1 MDIRIEKKKGIRA
14 LFTKK
19 GIPYLAG
26 ALFLV
31 FVLWLLLRDNSSTLR
46 VDARTISVGQVVS
59 GEFNDYIRV
68 TGQVQ
73 PITTVQLSPL
83 EAGIVER
90 LVVEEGTSVKKGD
103 VLVVLSNTSL
113 TLEILN
119 SEAELAEKENI
130 LRDTKLKL
138 EQDKLDLQ
146 QQRLDAEVKFRQDK
160 RKFEQYEK
168 LFEERLISKEEYLQA
183 KEAYSLAELRLEV
196 LINRQRQDSLQRE
209 VQIEQLENSLD
220 NMRENMV
227 LVRQQLENLSVKSPI
242 DGQVGRLDAELG
254 QWISAGT
261 KIAQINDLT
270 DFKLQAQVDEHYID
284 KVQTGLSASYEETG
298 GTKYSLLVKKVYPE
312 VQNGQFKTDLHF
324 VGDRPENIRTGK
336 SYYINIELD
345 EPTEA
350 VMIPRGTFY
359 QKTGGNWIYVLSPE
373 GDRAFKRPIKIGRQ
387 NPLFYEVIEG
397 LDPGEKVIVSSYEA
411 YGDNDILVLK

>member
-1 MDIRIEKKKGIRA
+1 M
-14 LFTKK
+14 
-19 GIPYLAG
+19 
-26 ALFLV
+26 
-31 FVLWLLLRDNSSTLR
+31 
-46 VDARTISVGQVVS
+46 
-59 GEFNDYIRV
+59 
-68 TGQVQ
+68 
-73 PITTVQLSPL
+73 
-83 EAGIVER
+83 
-90 LVVEEGTSVKKGD
+90 
-103 VLVVLSNTSL
+103 
-113 TLEILN
+113 
-119 SEAELAEKENI
+119 
-130 LRDTKLKL
+130 
-138 EQDKLDLQ
+138 
-146 QQRLDAEVKFRQDK
+146 
-160 RKFEQYEK
+160 
-168 LFEERLISKEEYLQA
+168 
-183 KEAYSLAELRLEV
+183 
-196 LINRQRQDSLQRE
+196 
-209 VQIEQLENSLD
+209 QIEQLENSLD

-336 SYYINIELD
+336 SYYINIELG

-359 QKTGGNWIYVLSPE
+359 QKTGGSWIYVLSPE

-397 LDPGEKVIVSSYEA
+397 LDPGEKVIVSSYET
-411 YGDNDILVLK
+411 YGDNDILLLK

>member
-1 MDIRIEKKKGIRA
+1 MTTIH
-14 LFTKK
+14 L
-19 GIPYLAG
+19 
-26 ALFLV
+26 
-31 FVLWLLLRDNSSTLR
+31 ST
-46 VDARTISVGQVVS
+46 TEGGVV
-59 GEFNDYIRV
+59 EMRN
-68 TGQVQ
+68 
-73 PITTVQLSPL
+73 
-83 EAGIVER
+83 
-90 LVVEEGTSVKKGD
+90 VEEGAVVRKGD
-103 VLVVLSNTSL
+103 VIVTLSNLSL
-113 TLEILN
+113 RVSILR

-336 SYYINIELD
+336 SYYINIELG

-373 GDRAFKRPIKIGRQ
+373 GDRAFKRPIRIGRQ
-387 NPLFYEVIEG
+387 NPQSYEVIEG
-397 LDPGEKVIVSSYEA
+397 LDPGEKVIVSSYET

>member
-1 MDIRIEKKKGIRA
+1 MDIAIEKKKG
-14 LFTKK
+14 FKK
-19 GIPYLAG
+19 KHIPYVLG
-26 ALFLV
+26 ALLLA
-31 FVLWLLLRDNSSTLR
+31 FVVWLIASDHSSTLK
-46 VDARTISVGQVVS
+46 VDSRSVTIGKAEK
-59 GEFNDYIRV
+59 GPFKDYIRINA
-68 TGQVQ
+68 QVQ
-73 PITTVQLSPL
+73 PMTTIHLSTT
-83 EAGIVER
+83 EGGVVEMR
-90 LVVEEGTSVKKGD
+90 NVEEGAVVRKGD
-103 VLVVLSNTSL
+103 VIVTLSNLSL
-113 TLEILN
+113 RVSILR

-130 LRDTKLKL
+130 LRDTTLKL

-298 GTKYSLLVKKVYPE
+298 GP
-312 VQNGQFKTDLHF
+312 KTSARAKATISISSWAS
-324 VGDRPENIRTGK
+324 RP
-336 SYYINIELD
+336 
-345 EPTEA
+345 
-350 VMIPRGTFY
+350 
-359 QKTGGNWIYVLSPE
+359 
-373 GDRAFKRPIKIGRQ
+373 KR
-387 NPLFYEVIEG
+387 
-397 LDPGEKVIVSSYEA
+397 
-411 YGDNDILVLK
+411 

>member
-1 MDIRIEKKKGIRA
+1 MDIAIEKKKG
-14 LFTKK
+14 FKK
-19 GIPYLAG
+19 KHIPYVLG
-26 ALFLV
+26 ALLLA
-31 FVLWLLLRDNSSTLR
+31 FVVWLIASDHSSTLK
-46 VDARTISVGQVVS
+46 VDSRSVTIGKAEK
-59 GEFNDYIRV
+59 GPFKDYIRIKA
-68 TGQVQ
+68 QVQ
-73 PITTVQLSPL
+73 PMTTIHLSTT
-83 EAGIVER
+83 EGGVVEMR
-90 LVVEEGTSVKKGD
+90 NVEEGAVVREGD
-103 VLVVLSNTSL
+103 VIVTLSNLSL
-113 TLEILN
+113 RVSILR

-168 LFEERLISKEEYLQA
+168 LFEERLISKEECLQA

-242 DGQVGRLDAELG
+242 DGQVGRLE
-254 QWISAGT
+254 
-261 KIAQINDLT
+261 
-270 DFKLQAQVDEHYID
+270 
-284 KVQTGLSASYEETG
+284 TGLSASYEETG

-336 SYYINIELD
+336 SYYINIELG

-373 GDRAFKRPIKIGRQ
+373 GDRAFKRPIRIGRQ
-387 NPLFYEVIEG
+387 NPQSYEVIEG
-397 LDPGEKVIVSSYEA
+397 LDPGEKVIVSSYET

>member
-1 MDIRIEKKKGIRA
+1 MDIAIEKKKG
-14 LFTKK
+14 FKK
-19 GIPYLAG
+19 KHIPYVLG
-26 ALFLV
+26 ALLLA
-31 FVLWLLLRDNSSTLR
+31 FVVWLIASDHSSTLK
-46 VDARTISVGQVVS
+46 VDSRSITIGKAEK
-59 GEFNDYIRV
+59 GPFKDYIRINA
-68 TGQVQ
+68 QVQ
-73 PITTVQLSPL
+73 PMTTIHLSTT
-83 EAGIVER
+83 EGGVVEMR
-90 LVVEEGTSVKKGD
+90 NVEEGTVVRKGD
-103 VLVVLSNTSL
+103 VIVTLSNLSL
-113 TLEILN
+113 RVSILR

-196 LINRQRQDSLQRE
+196 HINRQRQDSLQRE

-336 SYYINIELD
+336 SYYINIELG

-373 GDRAFKRPIKIGRQ
+373 GDRAFKRPIRIGRQ
-387 NPLFYEVIEG
+387 NPQSYEVIEG
-397 LDPGEKVIVSSYEA
+397 LDPGEKVIVSSYET

>member
-1 MDIRIEKKKGIRA
+1 MDIAIEKKKG
-14 LFTKK
+14 FKK
-19 GIPYLAG
+19 KHIPYVLG
-26 ALFLV
+26 ALLLA
-31 FVLWLLLRDNSSTLR
+31 FVVWLIASDHSSTLK
-46 VDARTISVGQVVS
+46 VDSRSVTIGKAEK
-59 GEFNDYIRV
+59 GPFKDYIRINA
-68 TGQVQ
+68 QVQ
-73 PITTVQLSPL
+73 PMTTIHLSTT
-83 EAGIVER
+83 EGGVVEMR
-90 LVVEEGTSVKKGD
+90 NVEEGAVVRKGD
-103 VLVVLSNTSL
+103 VIVTLSNLSL
-113 TLEILN
+113 RVSILR

-298 GTKYSLLVKKVYPE
+298 GHEIFPARQESLSRSAERP
-312 VQNGQFKTDLHF
+312 VQDRPPFRGRSARKHPNGQKLLYQYRAGRADRSGDDPARNVLPENGRQLDLRALARGRPRFQAADQDRPSEPF
-324 VGDRPENIRTGK
+324 VLRGDRGTRSRARKSSFRATRLTG
-336 SYYINIELD
+336 I
-345 EPTEA
+345 T
-350 VMIPRGTFY
+350 TF
-359 QKTGGNWIYVLSPE
+359 SC
-373 GDRAFKRPIKIGRQ
+373 
-387 NPLFYEVIEG
+387 
-397 LDPGEKVIVSSYEA
+397 
-411 YGDNDILVLK
+411 